1 MRPWDL
7 PLLTERDQIRQ
18 LLQRDP
24 VWAAYALG
32 DLGPELWPHTTWH
45 RAEAE
50 LALVLRS
57 YSVAILWASGTLEG
71 LAEEIASEPRYSVQ
85 VRPSALPE
93 LARYYR
99 TSHLKRMWRM
109 TLDSREFRPASFG
122 QMERLGAADVGALE
136 RLYADGAA
144 MGESPEF
151 FFGSMV
157 SNGAFFGARE
167 GDELTN
173 VAGTHLVA
181 IEEGVGEGVGA
192 IGNVYTRQNRR
203 GRGLAGQATSAVVTE
218 LLRLGVT
225 VIALNVYQSNEAAI
239 QVYERLGFRR
249 HCEFVE
255 GIIERL

>member
-1 MRPWDL
+1 MRLLDL
-7 PLLTERDQIRQ
+7 PLLTDRSQIRQ

-32 DLGPELWPHTTWH
+32 DLSPELWPHTTWH
-45 RAEAE
+45 RADHE

-71 LAEEIASEPRYSVQ
+71 LGEEIATEPRYSVQ
-85 VRPSALPE
+85 VRASALPE
-93 LARYYR
+93 LGKYFT

-109 TLDSREFRPASFG
+109 TLDPLEFRPASVG
-122 QMERLGAADVGALE
+122 QMERLGAADVGGLE

-144 MGESPEF
+144 AGESPEF

-157 SNGAFFGARE
+157 RDGVFFGARE
-167 GDELTN
+167 GVELTN

-181 IEEGVGEGVGA
+181 IEEGVGA
-192 IGNVYTRQNRR
+192 IGNVYTRQDRR

-225 VIALNVYQSNEAAI
+225 VALNVYQSNAAAI

-255 GIIERL
+255 GIIERLR

>member
-1 MRPWDL
+1 M
-7 PLLTERDQIRQ
+7 PLLTDRGQIRQ

-45 RAEAE
+45 RAEDE

-57 YSVAILWASGTLEG
+57 YSVAILWASGTLGG
-71 LAEEIASEPRYSVQ
+71 LGEEIAGEPKYSVQ
-85 VRPSALPE
+85 LRPSALPE
-93 LARYYR
+93 LERYYR

-109 TLDSREFRPASFG
+109 TLDPREFCPATIG
-122 QMERLGAADVGALE
+122 QMARLGATDVGALE

-144 MGESPEF
+144 TGESPEF

-157 SNGAFFGARE
+157 RDGVFFGARE

-181 IEEGVGEGVGA
+181 IEEGVGA
-192 IGNVYTRQNRR
+192 IGNVYTRQDRR
-203 GRGLAGQATSAVVTE
+203 GRGLAGCATSAVVTE

-225 VIALNVYQSNEAAI
+225 VVALNVYQSNAAAI
-239 QVYERLGFRR
+239 QAYERLGFRR

>member
-1 MRPWDL
+1 M
-7 PLLTERDQIRQ
+7 PLLTDRGQIRQ

-32 DLGPELWPHTTWH
+32 DLDPELWPHTTWH
-45 RAEAE
+45 RAEDQ

-71 LAEEIASEPRYSVQ
+71 LGAEIAAEPRYSVQ
-85 VRPSALPE
+85 VRPNALPE
-93 LARYYR
+93 LAQYYR
-99 TSHLKRMWRM
+99 TSNLKRMWRM
-109 TLDSREFRPASFG
+109 TLDPREFRPSSLG
-122 QMERLGAADVGALE
+122 GMERLGAADVAALE

-144 MGESPEF
+144 AGESPEF

-157 SNGAFFGARE
+157 SEGVFFGARE

-181 IEEGVGEGVGA
+181 VEEGVGA
-192 IGNVYTRQNRR
+192 IGNVYTRQDRR
-203 GRGLAGQATSAVVTE
+203 GRGLAGCATSAVVIE

-225 VIALNVYQSNEAAI
+225 VVALNVYQSNAAGI

>member
-1 MRPWDL
+1 MRPWGL
-7 PLLTERDQIRQ
+7 PLLTDRDRIRQ

-45 RAEAE
+45 RAEDE

-71 LAEEIASEPRYSVQ
+71 LGAEIAAEPRYSVQ
-85 VRPSALPE
+85 VRSSALPE
-93 LARYYR
+93 LAQYYR
-99 TSHLKRMWRM
+99 TSNLKQMWRM
-109 TLDSREFRPASFG
+109 TLDPREFRPALVG
-122 QMERLGAADVGALE
+122 QMERLGATDVGALE
-136 RLYADGAA
+136 RLYGDGAA
-144 MGESPEF
+144 TGESPEF

-157 SNGAFFGARE
+157 RDGVFFGARE
-167 GDELTN
+167 GDELTS

-181 IEEGVGEGVGA
+181 VEERVGA
-192 IGNVYTRQNRR
+192 IGNVYTRKDRR

-225 VIALNVYQSNEAAI
+225 DRKSVV
-239 QVYERLGFRR
+239 
-249 HCEFVE
+249 
-255 GIIERL
+255 

>member
-1 MRPWDL
+1 MRPWGL
-7 PLLTERDQIRQ
+7 PLLTDRDQIRQ
-18 LLQRDP
+18 LLQCEP

-45 RAEAE
+45 RAEDQ

-57 YSVAILWASGTLEG
+57 YSVAILWASGTLDG
-71 LAEEIASEPRYSVQ
+71 LGEEIAAEPRYSVQ

-93 LARYYR
+93 LGKYYR

-109 TLDSREFRPASFG
+109 TLDPREFRPASFG
-122 QMERLGAADVGALE
+122 QMERLGATDVGALE

-144 MGESPEF
+144 TGESPEF

-157 SNGAFFGARE
+157 RDGVFFGARE
-167 GDELTN
+167 GDELIN

-181 IEEGVGEGVGA
+181 VEEGVGA
-192 IGNVYTRQNRR
+192 IGNVYTRQDRR

-225 VIALNVYQSNEAAI
+225 VIALNVYQSNVAAI

>member
-1 MRPWDL
+1 MRPWGL
-7 PLLTERDQIRQ
+7 PLLTDRDQIHQ

-45 RAEAE
+45 RAQDE

-57 YSVAILWASGTLEG
+57 YSVAILWASGTLDG
-71 LAEEIASEPRYSVQ
+71 LGAEVAAEPRYSVQ

-93 LARYYR
+93 LAQYYR
-99 TSHLKRMWRM
+99 TSNLKQMWRM
-109 TLDSREFRPASFG
+109 TLDPREFRPALVG
-122 QMERLGAADVGALE
+122 QMERLGATDVGALE

-144 MGESPEF
+144 TGESPEF

-157 SNGAFFGARE
+157 RDGVFFGARE
-167 GDELTN
+167 GDELIN

-181 IEEGVGEGVGA
+181 VEEGVGA
-192 IGNVYTRQNRR
+192 IGNVYTRQDRR

-225 VIALNVYQSNEAAI
+225 VIALNVYQSNVAAI

>member
-1 MRPWDL
+1 MRPWGL
-7 PLLTERDQIRQ
+7 PLLTDRDQIRQ

-32 DLGPELWPHTTWH
+32 DLGPELWLHTTWH
-45 RAEAE
+45 RAEDE

-71 LAEEIASEPRYSVQ
+71 LGEEIASEARYSVQ
-85 VRPSALPE
+85 VRPSSLPE
-93 LARYYR
+93 LSRYYR
-99 TSHLKRMWRM
+99 TSNLKRMWRM

-122 QMERLGAADVGALE
+122 QMARLGATDVGALE
-136 RLYADGAA
+136 RLYADGAET
-144 MGESPEF
+144 GESPEF

-157 SNGAFFGARE
+157 CDGVFFGARE

-181 IEEGVGEGVGA
+181 IEESVGA
-192 IGNVYTRQNRR
+192 IGNVYTRQDRR

-218 LLRLGVT
+218 LLRLGVR
-225 VIALNVYQSNEAAI
+225 VIALNVYQSNAAAI

-255 GIIERL
+255 GIVERLG

>member
-1 MRPWDL
+1 MRPWGL
-7 PLLTERDQIRQ
+7 PLLTDRGQIRQ

-32 DLGPELWPHTTWH
+32 DLSPELWPHTTWH
-45 RAEAE
+45 RADHE

-57 YSVAILWASGTLEG
+57 YPVAILWASGTLEG
-71 LAEEIASEPRYSVQ
+71 LTEEIASEPRYSVQ
-85 VRPSALPE
+85 VCPSSLPQ
-93 LARYYR
+93 LSRYYR
-99 TSHLKRMWRM
+99 TSNLKRMWRM
-109 TLDSREFRPASFG
+109 TLDSREFRPASIG
-122 QMERLGAADVGALE
+122 QMARLGATDVGALE

-144 MGESPEF
+144 TGESPEF

-157 SNGAFFGARE
+157 RDGVFFGARD

-181 IEEGVGEGVGA
+181 IEEGVGA

-225 VIALNVYQSNEAAI
+225 VIALNVYQSNAAAI

>member
-1 MRPWDL
+1 MRPWGL
-7 PLLTERDQIRQ
+7 PLLTDRDQIRQ

-32 DLGPELWPHTTWH
+32 DLSPELWPHTTWH
-45 RAEAE
+45 RAQDE

-57 YSVAILWASGTLEG
+57 YSVPILWASGTLEG
-71 LAEEIASEPRYSVQ
+71 LGAEVAAEPRYSVQ

-93 LARYYR
+93 LAQYYR
-99 TSHLKRMWRM
+99 TSNLKQMWRM
-109 TLDSREFRPASFG
+109 TLDPREFRPALVG
-122 QMERLGAADVGALE
+122 QMERLGATDVGALE

-144 MGESPEF
+144 TGESPEF

-157 SNGAFFGARE
+157 PDGVFFGARE
-167 GDELTN
+167 GDELIN

-181 IEEGVGEGVGA
+181 VEEGVGA
-192 IGNVYTRQNRR
+192 IGNVYTRQDRR
-203 GRGLAGQATSAVVTE
+203 GRGLAGQATSAIVTE

-225 VIALNVYQSNEAAI
+225 VIALNVYPSNIAAI

>member
-1 MRPWDL
+1 MRPWGL
-7 PLLTERDQIRQ
+7 PLVTDRGQIRQ
-18 LLQRDP
+18 LLLRDP

-45 RAEAE
+45 READE

-57 YSVAILWASGTLEG
+57 YSVAILWASGTLAG
-71 LAEEIASEPRYSVQ
+71 LGKEIAGEPRYSVQ

-93 LARYYR
+93 LGRYYR

-109 TLDSREFRPASFG
+109 TLDPQDFRPASVG
-122 QMERLGAADVGALE
+122 QMERLGATDVGALE
-136 RLYADGAA
+136 RLYADGA
-144 MGESPEF
+144 MTGKSPEF

-157 SNGAFFGARE
+157 SDGVFFGARE
-167 GDELTN
+167 GSELTN
-173 VAGTHLVA
+173 VAGTHLVT
-181 IEEGVGEGVGA
+181 VVEGVGA
-192 IGNVYTRQNRR
+192 IGNVYTRQDRR
-203 GRGLAGQATSAVVTE
+203 GRGLAGCATSAVVAE
-218 LLRLGVT
+218 LLRLGVK
-225 VIALNVYQSNEAAI
+225 VVALNVYQSNAAAI

>member
-1 MRPWDL
+1 MRPWSL
-7 PLLTERDQIRQ
+7 PLLSDRGQIRQ

-45 RAEAE
+45 RSEDQ

-71 LAEEIASEPRYSVQ
+71 LGEQIAGESRYSVQ
-85 VRPSALPE
+85 LRPSALPE
-93 LARYYR
+93 LGKYFT

-109 TLDSREFRPASFG
+109 TLDPREFRPASFG
-122 QMERLGAADVGALE
+122 QMERLGTADVGALE

-144 MGESPEF
+144 SGESPEF

-157 SNGAFFGARE
+157 RDGVFFGARE

-181 IEEGVGEGVGA
+181 EGVGA
-192 IGNVYTRQNRR
+192 IGNIYTRQDRR
-203 GRGLAGQATSAVVTE
+203 GRGLAGCATSAVVTE

-225 VIALNVYQSNEAAI
+225 VIALNVYQSNAAAI

-255 GIIERL
+255 GIVERL